1 MFKNTK
7 QKVIAGVAGLA
18 VVAALGAGFAY
29 ANGAFTP
36 ATTPEAP
43 ATVAK
48 ANVQRN
54 MKQLTAA
61 NVTKA
66 AANLTFAGT
75 DVSATNPVSVSIADG
90 HVMVT
95 ETSSDTAANNVW
107 YAPRRA
113 AALAARLAETKVTDS
128 ADENKDTDIK
138 DVTYVVT
145 DTEGNVK
152 IAVTEEPTA
161 DAVATAG
168 KQTPLD
174 ETNPDEVK
182 STVTVEVTEDEA
194 KHMDEVQ
201 PTADTKTDAEK
212 TSDTKADSEKTSD
225 ATSDKKEDTNA
236 TSTDTPT
243 EAPKTDKVLNEST
256 GFTMSEDTHDGLAD
270 DEKANVATSGGKE
283 VTDPTGTA
291 ITPAA
296 PAPKQEAA
304 TEAEAPAPEK
314 AETVAQNAPE
324 PSYSAPAAPSNSS
337 SYTAPAAPS
346 NSSSYT
352 APSQPAQREKHYV
365 VDVYAW
371 DEQVQTGSHYLTSDG
386 HIFYDDNSLNAYM
399 KQQIKAGHTRISY
412 SVEPDYTTVHHP
424 EQGHWE

>member
-1 MFKNTK
+1 MLKTTK

-18 VVAALGAGFAY
+18 VVAALGTGFAY
-29 ANGAFTP
+29 ANGVFTP
-36 ATTPEAP
+36 ASTPEAP
-43 ATVAK
+43 AAVAK

-75 DVSATNPVSVSIADG
+75 DVSVSNPVSVSIADG

-128 ADENKDTDIK
+128 ADENKETDIK
-138 DVTYVVT
+138 DVTYVVA

-182 STVTVEVTEDEA
+182 STVVVEVTEDEA

-201 PTADTKTDAEK
+201 PTADTKTDASS
-212 TSDTKADSEKTSD
+212 SDTKADSEKTSD
-225 ATSDKKEDTNA
+225 ATSDKKEDTNTTA
-236 TSTDTPT
+236 TDTPA

-283 VTDPTGTA
+283 VTDPAGTA

-304 TEAEAPAPEK
+304 TEATAPAPEK

-324 PSYSAPAAPSNSS
+324 PNYSAPAAPSNS
-337 SYTAPAAPS
+337 
-346 NSSSYT
+346 NSYT
-352 APSQPAQREKHYV
+352 APSQPAQREKQRVWV
-365 VDVYAW
+365 VDRPAW
-371 DEQVQTGSHYLTSDG
+371 DEQVVSGGHFITSDG
-386 HIFYDDNSLNAYM
+386 HAFYDKDSMTAYV
-399 KQQIKAGHTRISY
+399 KQQIKAGNTRISY
-412 SVEPDYTTVHHP
+412 SVVDDYTTVHHP
-424 EQGHWE
+424 EEGHWEWQ

>member
-1 MFKNTK
+1 MLKTTK

-18 VVAALGAGFAY
+18 VVAALGTGFAY
-29 ANGAFTP
+29 TNGAFAP
-36 ATTPEAP
+36 ASTPEAP

-48 ANVQRN
+48 ANVQRQ

-75 DVSATNPVSVSIADG
+75 DVSVSNPVSVSIADG

-128 ADENKDTDIK
+128 ADENKEADIK

-182 STVTVEVTEDEA
+182 STVVVEVTEDEA

-201 PTADTKTDAEK
+201 PTADTKTEAE

-225 ATSDKKEDTNA
+225 ATSDKKEDANA
-236 TSTDTPT
+236 TSTDTPA

-296 PAPKQEAA
+296 PAPKQEDA

-324 PSYSAPAAPSNSS
+324 PSYSAPAAPSSNNSS
-337 SYTAPAAPS
+337 SSYSAPA
-346 NSSSYT
+346 
-352 APSQPAQREKHYV
+352 QPTQREKQRVWV
-365 VDVYAW
+365 VDRPAW
-371 DEQVQTGSHYLTSDG
+371 DEQVVSGGHFITSDG
-386 HIFYDDNSLNAYM
+386 HAFYDKDSMTAYV
-399 KQQIKAGHTRISY
+399 KQQIKAGNTRISY
-412 SVEPDYTTVHHP
+412 SVVDDYTTVHHP
-424 EQGHWE
+424 EEGHWEWR

>member
-7 QKVIAGVAGLA
+7 QKVIAGGATLA
-18 VVAALGAGFAY
+18 VVAALGTGFAY
-29 ANGAFTP
+29 ANGVFTP
-36 ATTPEAP
+36 ASTPEVP

-182 STVTVEVTEDEA
+182 STVVVEVTEDEA

-201 PTADTKTDAEK
+201 PTADTKTETG
-212 TSDTKADSEKTSD
+212 TSDTKSDSEKTSD

-256 GFTMSEDTHDGLAD
+256 GFTMSEDTHDGLAE

-283 VTDPTGTA
+283 VTDPAGTA

-314 AETVAQNAPE
+314 ADAVAQNAPE

-337 SYTAPAAPS
+337 SYTAP
-346 NSSSYT
+346 
-352 APSQPAQREKHYV
+352 SQPAQREKQKVWV
-365 VDVYAW
+365 VDRQAW
-371 DEQVQTGSHYLTSDG
+371 DETVETGSHYRMSDG
-386 HIFYDDNSLNAYM
+386 TIFYNASDVTAYA
-399 KQQIKAGHTRISY
+399 KQQIKAGNTHLSY
-412 SVEPDYTTVHHP
+412 SVEPDYTTIHHP
-424 EQGHWE
+424 EEGHWEWK

>member
-7 QKVIAGVAGLA
+7 QKVIAGVVGLA

-29 ANGAFTP
+29 ANGAFAP
-36 ATTPEAP
+36 ASTSEAP
-43 ATVAK
+43 AAVAK

-128 ADENKDTDIK
+128 ANENKEADIK

-161 DAVATAG
+161 EAVATAG

-182 STVTVEVTEDEA
+182 STVVVEVTEDEA

-201 PTADTKTDAEK
+201 PTADTKTDTEK
-212 TSDTKADSEKTSD
+212 TSDV
-225 ATSDKKEDTNA
+225 TSDKKEDANA
-236 TSTDTPT
+236 TSNDAPA

-283 VTDPTGTA
+283 VTDPAGTT

-314 AETVAQNAPE
+314 AEAVAQNAPE

-337 SYTAPAAPS
+337 SYT
-346 NSSSYT
+346 T
-352 APSQPAQREKHYV
+352 PSQPAQREKQRVWV
-365 VDVYAW
+365 VDKPAW
-371 DEQVQTGSHYLTSDG
+371 DETIETGEHIRISDG
-386 HIFYDDNSLNAYM
+386 TIFYNAADATAYV
-399 KQQIKAGHTRISY
+399 KQQIKAGITRISY

-424 EQGHWE
+424 EEGHWEWQ

>member
-29 ANGAFTP
+29 ANGVFTP
-36 ATTPEAP
+36 AATPEAP

-75 DVSATNPVSVSIADG
+75 DVSVSNPVSVSIADG

-152 IAVTEEPTA
+152 IAVTEEPSA

-182 STVTVEVTEDEA
+182 STVIVEVTEDEA

-201 PTADTKTDAEK
+201 PTADTKTEASSSDAK
-212 TSDTKADSEKTSD
+212 TDSEKTSD

-324 PSYSAPAAPSNSS
+324 PSYSAPAAPSNNNSSS
-337 SYTAPAAPS
+337 SYSAPA
-346 NSSSYT
+346 
-352 APSQPAQREKHYV
+352 QPTQREKHYV

-386 HIFYDDNSLNAYM
+386 HIFYDDDSLNAYM
-399 KQQIKAGHTRISY
+399 KQQIKAGNTRISY
-412 SVEPDYTTVHHP
+412 SVEPDYTTIHHP

>member
-18 VVAALGAGFAY
+18 VVAALGTGFAY

-75 DVSATNPVSVSIADG
+75 DISVTNPVSVSIADG

-128 ADENKDTDIK
+128 VDENKEADIK

-174 ETNPDEVK
+174 ETNPEEVK
-182 STVTVEVTEDEA
+182 STVVVEATEDEA

-201 PTADTKTDAEK
+201 PTADTKTETG
-212 TSDTKADSEKTSD
+212 TSDAKTDSEKTYD
-225 ATSDKKEDTNA
+225 ATSDKKEDANA

-283 VTDPTGTA
+283 VTDPAGTA

-324 PSYSAPAAPSNSS
+324 PSYSAPAAPSNSN
-337 SYTAPAAPS
+337 SYAT
-346 NSSSYT
+346 
-352 APSQPAQREKHYV
+352 PSQPAQREKHYV

-371 DEQVQTGSHYLTSDG
+371 DEQVQTGEHIRMSDG
-386 HIFYDDNSLNAYM
+386 TIFYNAADASAYM
-399 KQQIKAGHTRISY
+399 KAKLKQGITNISY
-412 SVEPDYTTVHHP
+412 SVEPEYTTIHHP

>member
-7 QKVIAGVAGLA
+7 QKVIVGVAGLA
-18 VVAALGAGFAY
+18 VVAALGTGFAY
-29 ANGAFTP
+29 ANGAFAPT
-36 ATTPEAP
+36 ATPEVP

-75 DVSATNPVSVSIADG
+75 DVSVTNPVSVSIADG

-161 DAVATAG
+161 DAVATAD

-182 STVTVEVTEDEA
+182 STVVVEVTEDEA

-201 PTADTKTDAEK
+201 PTAGTKTEAA

-225 ATSDKKEDTNA
+225 ATSDKKEDAA
-236 TSTDTPT
+236 TAETPA

-283 VTDPTGTA
+283 VTDPAGTA

-296 PAPKQEAA
+296 PAPKQEDA

-337 SYTAPAAPS
+337 SYSAPA
-346 NSSSYT
+346 
-352 APSQPAQREKHYV
+352 QPAQREKQRVWV
-365 VDVYAW
+365 VDRPAW
-371 DEQVQTGSHYLTSDG
+371 DETIETGEHIRISDG
-386 HIFYDDNSLNAYM
+386 TIFYNAADATAYV
-399 KQQIKAGHTRISY
+399 KQQIKAGITRISY

-424 EQGHWE
+424 EEGHWEWQ

>member
-1 MFKNTK
+1 MFKTTK

-18 VVAALGAGFAY
+18 VVAALGVGFAY

-36 ATTPEAP
+36 TATPEAP

-75 DVSATNPVSVSIADG
+75 DVSVSNPVSVSIADG

-128 ADENKDTDIK
+128 ADENKEADIK

-201 PTADTKTDAEK
+201 PTADTKTD
-212 TSDTKADSEKTSD
+212 TEKTSD
-225 ATSDKKEDTNA
+225 ATSDKKEDANA
-236 TSTDTPT
+236 TSTDTPA

-256 GFTMSEDTHDGLAD
+256 GFTMSEDTHDGLAE

-283 VTDPTGTA
+283 VTDPAGTA

-337 SYTAPAAPS
+337 SYTAP
-346 NSSSYT
+346 
-352 APSQPAQREKHYV
+352 SQPAQREKHYV

-371 DEQVQTGSHYLTSDG
+371 DEQVPNGYHYLMSDG
-386 HIFYDDNSLNAYM
+386 TVFYSASDAIAYAKAKI
-399 KQQIKAGHTRISY
+399 KQGVTNLSY
-412 SVEPDYTTVHHP
+412 SVVDDYTTIHHP

>member
-1 MFKNTK
+1 MLKNTK
-7 QKVIAGVAGLA
+7 QRVIAGVAGLA
-18 VVAALGAGFAY
+18 VVAALGTGFAY
-29 ANGAFTP
+29 ANGVFTP
-36 ATTPEAP
+36 ASTPEAP
-43 ATVAK
+43 AAVAK

-75 DVSATNPVSVSIADG
+75 DVSVSNPVSVSIADG

-128 ADENKDTDIK
+128 ADENKEADIK

-201 PTADTKTDAEK
+201 PTADTKTDAS
-212 TSDTKADSEKTSD
+212 TSDTKTDPEKTTD
-225 ATSDKKEDTNA
+225 ATSDKKEDANA
-236 TSTDTPT
+236 TSTDTPA

-283 VTDPTGTA
+283 VTDPAGTA

-337 SYTAPAAPS
+337 SYTAPSQPA
-346 NSSSYT
+346 
-352 APSQPAQREKHYV
+352 QPAQREKHYV

-371 DEQVQTGSHYLTSDG
+371 DEQVPNGYHFVTSDG
-386 HIFYDDNSLNAYM
+386 HIFYDKDSMTAYV
-399 KQQIKAGHTRISY
+399 KQQIKAGNTKLSY
-412 SVEPDYTTVHHP
+412 TVVDDYITVHHP
-424 EQGHWE
+424 EEGHWE

>member
-1 MFKNTK
+1 MLKTTK

-18 VVAALGAGFAY
+18 VVAALGTGFAY
-29 ANGAFTP
+29 ANGVFTP
-36 ATTPEAP
+36 ASTPEAP
-43 ATVAK
+43 AAVAK

-75 DVSATNPVSVSIADG
+75 DVSVSNPVSVSIADG

-128 ADENKDTDIK
+128 TDENKEADIK

-182 STVTVEVTEDEA
+182 STVVVEVTEDEA

-212 TSDTKADSEKTSD
+212 TSDV
-225 ATSDKKEDTNA
+225 TSDKKEDANA
-236 TSTDTPT
+236 TSNDTPA

-283 VTDPTGTA
+283 VTDPAGTT

-314 AETVAQNAPE
+314 AEAVAQNAPE

-337 SYTAPAAPS
+337 SYT
-346 NSSSYT
+346 T
-352 APSQPAQREKHYV
+352 PSQPAQREKQRVWV
-365 VDVYAW
+365 VDKPAW
-371 DEQVQTGSHYLTSDG
+371 DEQVPNGYHYLFSDG
-386 HIFYDDNSLNAYM
+386 HIAYTDEESIAYA
-399 KQQIKAGHTRISY
+399 KAKLKAGVRKLSY
-412 SVEPDYTTVHHP
+412 SIVDDYITVHHP
-424 EQGHWE
+424 EEGHWEWQ

>member
-7 QKVIAGVAGLA
+7 QKVIVGGATLA

-36 ATTPEAP
+36 ATTPEVP

-66 AANLTFAGT
+66 AANLTFVGT

-128 ADENKDTDIK
+128 ADENKETDIK

-161 DAVATAG
+161 DAVATAD

-182 STVTVEVTEDEA
+182 STIVVEVTEDEA

-201 PTADTKTDAEK
+201 PTAGTKTEASSSDAK
-212 TSDTKADSEKTSD
+212 TDSEKTSD
-225 ATSDKKEDTNA
+225 ATSDKKEDANA
-236 TSTDTPT
+236 TSTDTPA

-256 GFTMSEDTHDGLAD
+256 GFTMSEDTHDGLAE

-283 VTDPTGTA
+283 VTDPAGTA

-324 PSYSAPAAPSNSS
+324 PSYSAPAAPSNS
-337 SYTAPAAPS
+337 
-346 NSSSYT
+346 NSYT
-352 APSQPAQREKHYV
+352 APSQPAQREKQKVWV
-365 VDVYAW
+365 VDRPAW
-371 DEQVQTGSHYLTSDG
+371 DEQVPDGSYYQFTDG
-386 HIFYDDNSLNAYM
+386 HIEYTDAGMNAYY
-399 KQQIKAGHTRISY
+399 KAQIKAGVRKLSY
-412 SVEPDYTTVHHP
+412 SVVETYKTIHHP

>member
-7 QKVIAGVAGLA
+7 QKVIAGGATLA
-18 VVAALGAGFAY
+18 VVAALGAGVAY

-36 ATTPEAP
+36 AATPEAP

-128 ADENKDTDIK
+128 ADENKEADIK

-182 STVTVEVTEDEA
+182 STVVVEVTEDEA

-201 PTADTKTDAEK
+201 PTADTKTETA
-212 TSDTKADSEKTSD
+212 TSDTKADAEKTSN
-225 ATSDKKEDTNA
+225 ATSDKKEDANA

-283 VTDPTGTA
+283 VTDPAGTA

-304 TEAEAPAPEK
+304 TEATAPAPEK
-314 AETVAQNAPE
+314 AEVVAQNAPE

-337 SYTAPAAPS
+337 SYTAP
-346 NSSSYT
+346 
-352 APSQPAQREKHYV
+352 SQPAQREKQKVWV
-365 VDVYAW
+365 VDRPAW
-371 DEQVQTGSHYLTSDG
+371 DEQVPDGSYYQFTDG
-386 HIFYDDNSLNAYM
+386 HIEYTDAGMNAYY
-399 KQQIKAGHTRISY
+399 KAQIKAGVRKLSY
-412 SVEPDYTTVHHP
+412 SVVETYKTIHHP

>member
-7 QKVIAGVAGLA
+7 QRVIVGVAGLA

-29 ANGAFTP
+29 ANGVFTP
-36 ATTPEAP
+36 ASTPEAP
-43 ATVAK
+43 AAVAK

-75 DVSATNPVSVSIADG
+75 DVSVSNPVSVAIADG

-182 STVTVEVTEDEA
+182 STVVVEVTEDEA

-201 PTADTKTDAEK
+201 PTADTKTE
-212 TSDTKADSEKTSD
+212 TETPDTKADSEKTSD
-225 ATSDKKEDTNA
+225 TTSDKKEDAA
-236 TSTDTPT
+236 TAETPA

-256 GFTMSEDTHDGLAD
+256 GFTMSEDTHDGLAE

-283 VTDPTGTA
+283 VTDPAGTA

-337 SYTAPAAPS
+337 SYTAP
-346 NSSSYT
+346 
-352 APSQPAQREKHYV
+352 SQPAQPTERKKHYV

-371 DEQVQTGSHYLTSDG
+371 DEQVPNGYHFVTSDG
-386 HIFYDDNSLNAYM
+386 HIFYDKDSMTAYV
-399 KQQIKAGHTRISY
+399 KQQIKAGNTKISY
-412 SVEPDYTTVHHP
+412 TVVDDYITVHHP
-424 EQGHWE
+424 EEGHWE

>member
-7 QKVIAGVAGLA
+7 QKVIAGGATLA

-36 ATTPEAP
+36 AATPEAP

-128 ADENKDTDIK
+128 ADENKEADIK
-138 DVTYVVT
+138 DVTYVVA

-182 STVTVEVTEDEA
+182 STVIVEVTEDEA

-201 PTADTKTDAEK
+201 PTADTKTETETSDTKADAEK
-212 TSDTKADSEKTSD
+212 TSDT
-225 ATSDKKEDTNA
+225 TSDKKEDAA
-236 TSTDTPT
+236 TAETPA

-283 VTDPTGTA
+283 VTDPAGTA

-324 PSYSAPAAPSNSS
+324 PSYSAPAAPSSS
-337 SYTAPAAPS
+337 S
-346 NSSSYT
+346 NYT
-352 APSQPAQREKHYV
+352 APSQPAQREKQRVWV
-365 VDVYAW
+365 VDKPAW
-371 DEQVQTGSHYLTSDG
+371 DEEVPNGYHY
-386 HIFYDDNSLNAYM
+386 HFFYDGYDAYTDADLKAHSM
-399 KQQIKAGHTRISY
+399 ELIKAGVRKTGYTVID
-412 SVEPDYTTVHHP
+412 DYTTVHHP
-424 EQGHWE
+424 EQGHWEWQ

>member
-7 QKVIAGVAGLA
+7 QKVIVGVAGLA

-36 ATTPEAP
+36 TPTPGAP
-43 ATVAK
+43 AAVAK

-75 DVSATNPVSVSIADG
+75 DVSVSNPVSVSIADG

-201 PTADTKTDAEK
+201 PTADTKTDAS
-212 TSDTKADSEKTSD
+212 TSDTKTDSEKTTD
-225 ATSDKKEDTNA
+225 ATSDKKEDANA
-236 TSTDTPT
+236 TSTDTPA

-337 SYTAPAAPS
+337 SYSAPA
-346 NSSSYT
+346 
-352 APSQPAQREKHYV
+352 QPAQREKQRVWV
-365 VDVYAW
+365 VDKPAW
-371 DEQVQTGSHYLTSDG
+371 DEQVLSGGHFITSDG
-386 HIFYDDNSLNAYM
+386 HTFYDKDSMTAYV
-399 KQQIKAGHTRISY
+399 KQQIKAGNTRISY
-412 SVEPDYTTVHHP
+412 SVVDDYTTVHHP
-424 EQGHWE
+424 EEGHWE

>member
-1 MFKNTK
+1 MLKNTK
-7 QKVIAGVAGLA
+7 QRVIAGVAGLA
-18 VVAALGAGFAY
+18 VVATLGAGFAY
-29 ANGAFTP
+29 ANGAFAP
-36 ATTPEAP
+36 KATPEAP
-43 ATVAK
+43 AAVAK

-128 ADENKDTDIK
+128 ADENKEADIK

-201 PTADTKTDAEK
+201 PTADTKTDASS
-212 TSDTKADSEKTSD
+212 SDTKADSEKTSD
-225 ATSDKKEDTNA
+225 ATSDKKEDANA
-236 TSTDTPT
+236 TSTDTPA

-324 PSYSAPAAPSNSS
+324 PSYSAPAAPSSS
-337 SYTAPAAPS
+337 S
-346 NSSSYT
+346 NYT

-371 DEQVQTGSHYLTSDG
+371 DETVQTGEHIRMSDG
-386 HIFYDDNSLNAYM
+386 TIFYNKADAIAYAKAKI
-399 KQQIKAGHTRISY
+399 KQGVTNLSY
-412 SVEPDYTTVHHP
+412 SVEPEYTTIHHP
-424 EQGHWE
+424 EEGHWE

>member
-7 QKVIAGVAGLA
+7 QKVIAGGATLA

-36 ATTPEAP
+36 ATTPEVP

-113 AALAARLAETKVTDS
+113 AALAARLAETKVADS
-128 ADENKDTDIK
+128 ADENKDTNIK

-161 DAVATAG
+161 EAVATAG

-212 TSDTKADSEKTSD
+212 TSDV
-225 ATSDKKEDTNA
+225 TSDKKEDANA
-236 TSTDTPT
+236 TSTDAPA

-256 GFTMSEDTHDGLAD
+256 GFTMSEDTHDGLAE
-270 DEKANVATSGGKE
+270 DEKPNVATSGGKE
-283 VTDPTGTA
+283 VTDPAGTA

-337 SYTAPAAPS
+337 SYTAP
-346 NSSSYT
+346 
-352 APSQPAQREKHYV
+352 SQPAQREKQKVWV
-365 VDVYAW
+365 VDRPAW
-371 DEQVQTGSHYLTSDG
+371 DEQVNTGSHYHTSDG
-386 HIFYDDNSLNAYM
+386 HDFYDDDSLTVYM
-399 KQQIKAGHTRISY
+399 KQQLKAGNTHLSY
-412 SVEPDYTTVHHP
+412 SVVEDYTTIHHP
-424 EQGHWE
+424 EEGHWEWQ

>member
-1 MFKNTK
+1 MLKTTK

-18 VVAALGAGFAY
+18 VVAALGAGFVY
-29 ANGAFTP
+29 ANGTFTP
-36 ATTPEAP
+36 AATPEAP

-174 ETNPDEVK
+174 ETNHDEVK
-182 STVTVEVTEDEA
+182 STVVVEVTEDEA

-201 PTADTKTDAEK
+201 PTADTKTDTEK
-212 TSDTKADSEKTSD
+212 TSDV
-225 ATSDKKEDTNA
+225 TSDKKENANA
-236 TSTDTPT
+236 TSNDTPA

-337 SYTAPAAPS
+337 SYTAP
-346 NSSSYT
+346 
-352 APSQPAQREKHYV
+352 SQPAQPTERKKQYV

-386 HIFYDDNSLNAYM
+386 RVFYDDDSLSAYM
-399 KQQIKAGHTRISY
+399 KQQLKAGNTRISY
-412 SVEPDYTTVHHP
+412 SVVPDYTTIHHP
-424 EQGHWE
+424 EEGHWE

>member
-18 VVAALGAGFAY
+18 VVAALGTGFAY
-29 ANGAFTP
+29 ANGVFTP
-36 ATTPEAP
+36 ASTPEAP
-43 ATVAK
+43 AAVAK

-152 IAVTEEPTA
+152 IAVTEEPSA

-201 PTADTKTDAEK
+201 PTADTKTDAS
-212 TSDTKADSEKTSD
+212 TSDTKTDSEKTSD
-225 ATSDKKEDTNA
+225 ATSDKKEDANA
-236 TSTDTPT
+236 TSTDTPA

-314 AETVAQNAPE
+314 AETAAQNAPE
-324 PSYSAPAAPSNSS
+324 PSYSAPAAPSSNNS
-337 SYTAPAAPS
+337 
-346 NSSSYT
+346 SSSYT
-352 APSQPAQREKHYV
+352 APSQPAQREKQRVWV
-365 VDVYAW
+365 VDHPAW
-371 DEQVQTGSHYLTSDG
+371 DEQVPNGYHHLFSDG
-386 HIFYDDNSLNAYM
+386 HIAYTEEESIAYS
-399 KQQIKAGHTRISY
+399 KAQFKAGVRNLSY
-412 SVEPDYTTVHHP
+412 SVVDDYITVHHP
-424 EQGHWE
+424 EQGHWEWQ

>member
-7 QKVIAGVAGLA
+7 QKVIVGVAGLV
-18 VVAALGAGFAY
+18 VVAALGTGFAY
-29 ANGAFTP
+29 ANGAFAP
-36 ATTPEAP
+36 AATPEAP

-48 ANVQRN
+48 ANVQRS

-113 AALAARLAETKVTDS
+113 AALAARLAETKVADS
-128 ADENKDTDIK
+128 ADENKDTNIK

-161 DAVATAG
+161 DAVATAD

-182 STVTVEVTEDEA
+182 STVVVEVTEDEA

-201 PTADTKTDAEK
+201 PTADTKTETG

-225 ATSDKKEDTNA
+225 ATSDKKEDANA
-236 TSTDTPT
+236 TSTDTPA

-283 VTDPTGTA
+283 VTDPAGTA

-324 PSYSAPAAPSNSS
+324 PSYSAPASPSNS
-337 SYTAPAAPS
+337 
-346 NSSSYT
+346 NSYT
-352 APSQPAQREKHYV
+352 APSQPAQREKQKVWV
-365 VDVYAW
+365 VDRPAW
-371 DEQVQTGSHYLTSDG
+371 DEQVVSDSYIRMSDG
-386 HIFYDDNSLNAYM
+386 TIFHSTADAIAYM
-399 KQQIKAGHTRISY
+399 KAKFKQGVKNLSY
-412 SVEPDYTTVHHP
+412 SAEDEYTTVHHP
-424 EQGHWE
+424 EEGHWEWQ

>member
-1 MFKNTK
+1 MLKTTK

-18 VVAALGAGFAY
+18 VVAALGTGFAY
-29 ANGAFTP
+29 ANGVFTP
-36 ATTPEAP
+36 ASTPEAP
-43 ATVAK
+43 AAVAK

-113 AALAARLAETKVTDS
+113 AALAARLAETKVIDS

-182 STVTVEVTEDEA
+182 STVVVEVTEDEA

-201 PTADTKTDAEK
+201 PTADTKTDTEK
-212 TSDTKADSEKTSD
+212 TSDV
-225 ATSDKKEDTNA
+225 TSDKKEDANA
-236 TSTDTPT
+236 TSNDAPA

-256 GFTMSEDTHDGLAD
+256 GFTMSEDTHDGLSD

-283 VTDPTGTA
+283 VTDPAGTT

-314 AETVAQNAPE
+314 AEAVAQNAPE
-324 PSYSAPAAPSNSS
+324 PSYSAPAAPSNSN
-337 SYTAPAAPS
+337 SYAT
-346 NSSSYT
+346 
-352 APSQPAQREKHYV
+352 PSQPAQREKQRVWV
-365 VDVYAW
+365 VDKPAW
-371 DEQVQTGSHYLTSDG
+371 DEQVPDGSYYQFTDG
-386 HIFYDDNSLNAYM
+386 HIEYTDAGMNAYY
-399 KQQIKAGHTRISY
+399 KAQIKAGVRKLSY
-412 SVEPDYTTVHHP
+412 SVVETYKTIHHP

>member
-7 QKVIAGVAGLA
+7 QKVIAGGATLA

-128 ADENKDTDIK
+128 ADENKEADIK

-201 PTADTKTDAEK
+201 PTADTKTETV

-283 VTDPTGTA
+283 VTDPAGTA
-291 ITPAA
+291 ITPAV

-337 SYTAPAAPS
+337 SYTAP
-346 NSSSYT
+346 
-352 APSQPAQREKHYV
+352 SQPAQREKQRVWV
-365 VDVYAW
+365 VDRPAW
-371 DEQVQTGSHYLTSDG
+371 DETIETGEHIRISDG
-386 HIFYDDNSLNAYM
+386 TIFYNAADATAYV
-399 KQQIKAGHTRISY
+399 KQQIKAGITRISY

-424 EQGHWE
+424 EEGHWEWQ

>member
-7 QKVIAGVAGLA
+7 QKVIVGVAGLV
-18 VVAALGAGFAY
+18 VVAALGTGFAY
-29 ANGAFTP
+29 ANGAFAP
-36 ATTPEAP
+36 AATPEAP

-48 ANVQRN
+48 ANVQRS

-128 ADENKDTDIK
+128 TDENKEADIK

-182 STVTVEVTEDEA
+182 STVVVEVTEDEA

-201 PTADTKTDAEK
+201 PTADTKTEASSSDAK
-212 TSDTKADSEKTSD
+212 TDSEKTSD
-225 ATSDKKEDTNA
+225 ATSDKKEDANA
-236 TSTDTPT
+236 TSTDAPT

-256 GFTMSEDTHDGLAD
+256 GFTMSEDTHDGLAE

-283 VTDPTGTA
+283 VTDPAGTA

-324 PSYSAPAAPSNSS
+324 PSYSAPAAPSNS
-337 SYTAPAAPS
+337 
-346 NSSSYT
+346 NSYT
-352 APSQPAQREKHYV
+352 APSQPAQREKQRVWV

-371 DEQVQTGSHYLTSDG
+371 DEQVLTGGHFVTSDG
-386 HIFYDDNSLNAYM
+386 HAFYDKDSMTAYV
-399 KQQIKAGHTRISY
+399 KEQIKAGNTKISY
-412 SVEPDYTTVHHP
+412 TVVDDYTTVHHP
-424 EQGHWE
+424 EEGHWEWQ

>member
-7 QKVIAGVAGLA
+7 QKVIAGGATLA

-36 ATTPEAP
+36 AATPEAP

-128 ADENKDTDIK
+128 ADENKEADIK

-201 PTADTKTDAEK
+201 PTADTKTDAS
-212 TSDTKADSEKTSD
+212 TSDTKTDSEKTTD
-225 ATSDKKEDTNA
+225 ATSDKKEDANA
-236 TSTDTPT
+236 TSTDTPA

-283 VTDPTGTA
+283 VTDPAGTA

-337 SYTAPAAPS
+337 SYTAP
-346 NSSSYT
+346 
-352 APSQPAQREKHYV
+352 SQPAQPTERKKHYV

-371 DEQVQTGSHYLTSDG
+371 DEQVPNGYHFVTSDG
-386 HIFYDDNSLNAYM
+386 HIFYDKDSMTAYV
-399 KQQIKAGHTRISY
+399 KQQIKAGNTKLSY
-412 SVEPDYTTVHHP
+412 TVVDDYITVHHP
-424 EQGHWE
+424 EEGHWE

>member
-1 MFKNTK
+1 MLKNTK
-7 QKVIAGVAGLA
+7 QRVIAGVAGLA
-18 VVAALGAGFAY
+18 VVAALGTGFAY

-36 ATTPEAP
+36 TATPEAP
-43 ATVAK
+43 AAVAK

-75 DVSATNPVSVSIADG
+75 DVSVTNPVSVSITDG

-113 AALAARLAETKVTDS
+113 AALAARLAETKVADS
-128 ADENKDTDIK
+128 ADENKDTNIK

-182 STVTVEVTEDEA
+182 STVVVEVTEDEA

-201 PTADTKTDAEK
+201 PTADTKTEAA

-225 ATSDKKEDTNA
+225 ATSDKKEDA
-236 TSTDTPT
+236 DTTADTTPA

-256 GFTMSEDTHDGLAD
+256 GFTMSEDTHDGLAE

-283 VTDPTGTA
+283 VTDPAGTA

-296 PAPKQEAA
+296 PAPKQEDA

-324 PSYSAPAAPSNSS
+324 PSYSAPAAPSS
-337 SYTAPAAPS
+337 
-346 NSSSYT
+346 SSSYT
-352 APSQPAQREKHYV
+352 APSQPAQREKQRVWV
-365 VDVYAW
+365 VDKPAW
-371 DEQVQTGSHYLTSDG
+371 DETVETGEHIRISDG
-386 HIFYDDNSLNAYM
+386 TIFYNAADASAYM
-399 KQQIKAGHTRISY
+399 KQQIKAGITRISY

-424 EQGHWE
+424 EEGHWEWQ

>member
-7 QKVIAGVAGLA
+7 QKVIVGVAGLV
-18 VVAALGAGFAY
+18 VVAALGTGFAY
-29 ANGAFTP
+29 ANGAFAP
-36 ATTPEAP
+36 AATPEAP

-48 ANVQRN
+48 ANVQRS

-182 STVTVEVTEDEA
+182 STVVVEVTEDEA

-201 PTADTKTDAEK
+201 PTAGTKTEAA

-225 ATSDKKEDTNA
+225 ATSDKKEDAA
-236 TSTDTPT
+236 TAETPA

-324 PSYSAPAAPSNSS
+324 PSYSAPAAPSSNNSS
-337 SYTAPAAPS
+337 SSYSAPA
-346 NSSSYT
+346 
-352 APSQPAQREKHYV
+352 QPTQREKQRVWV
-365 VDVYAW
+365 VDRPAW
-371 DEQVQTGSHYLTSDG
+371 DETVETGEHIRMSDG
-386 HIFYDDNSLNAYM
+386 TIFYNAADASAYM
-399 KQQIKAGHTRISY
+399 KAKLKQGITNISY
-412 SVEPDYTTVHHP
+412 SVEPEYTTIHHP
-424 EQGHWE
+424 EEGHWEWQ

>member
-7 QKVIAGVAGLA
+7 QKVIAGGATLA

-36 ATTPEAP
+36 AATPEVP

-75 DVSATNPVSVSIADG
+75 DVSATNSVSVSIADG

-152 IAVTEEPTA
+152 IAVTEEPSA

-182 STVTVEVTEDEA
+182 STVVVEVTEDEA

-201 PTADTKTDAEK
+201 PTADTKTDAA
-212 TSDTKADSEKTSD
+212 TSDVKADSEKTSD
-225 ATSDKKEDTNA
+225 ATSDKKEDANA
-236 TSTDTPT
+236 TSTDTPA

-296 PAPKQEAA
+296 PAPKQEDA

-324 PSYSAPAAPSNSS
+324 PSYSAPAAPSNSN
-337 SYTAPAAPS
+337 SYA
-346 NSSSYT
+346 
-352 APSQPAQREKHYV
+352 APSQPAQREKQRVWV
-365 VDVYAW
+365 VDKPAW
-371 DEQVQTGSHYLTSDG
+371 DEQVPDGSYYQFTDG
-386 HIFYDDNSLNAYM
+386 HIEYTDAGMNAYY
-399 KQQIKAGHTRISY
+399 KAQIKAGVRKLSY
-412 SVEPDYTTVHHP
+412 SVVETYKTIHHP
-424 EQGHWE
+424 EQGHWEWQ

>member
-7 QKVIAGVAGLA
+7 QKVIAGGATLA

-36 ATTPEAP
+36 AATPEAP

-54 MKQLTAA
+54 IKQLTAA

-75 DVSATNPVSVSIADG
+75 DVSVSNPVSVSIADG

-152 IAVTEEPTA
+152 IAVSEEPTA

-174 ETNPDEVK
+174 ETNPDEVE
-182 STVTVEVTEDEA
+182 STITVEVTEDEA

-201 PTADTKTDAEK
+201 PTADTKTEAE

-225 ATSDKKEDTNA
+225 ATSDKKEDANA
-236 TSTDTPT
+236 TSTDTPA

-337 SYTAPAAPS
+337 SYTAP
-346 NSSSYT
+346 
-352 APSQPAQREKHYV
+352 SQPAQREKHYV

-371 DEQVQTGSHYLTSDG
+371 DEQVPNGYHFVTSDG
-386 HIFYDDNSLNAYM
+386 HIFYDKDSMTAYV
-399 KQQIKAGHTRISY
+399 KQQIKAGNTKLSY
-412 SVEPDYTTVHHP
+412 TVVDDYITVHHP
-424 EQGHWE
+424 EEGHWE

>member
-7 QKVIAGVAGLA
+7 QKVIVGVAGLV
-18 VVAALGAGFAY
+18 VVAALGTGFAY
-29 ANGAFTP
+29 ANGAFAP
-36 ATTPEAP
+36 AATPEAP

-48 ANVQRN
+48 ANVQRS

-128 ADENKDTDIK
+128 ADENKETDIK

-161 DAVATAG
+161 DAVATAD

-182 STVTVEVTEDEA
+182 STVVVEVTEDEA

-201 PTADTKTDAEK
+201 PTADTNTEAE

-225 ATSDKKEDTNA
+225 ATSDKKEDANA
-236 TSTDTPT
+236 TSTDTPA

-324 PSYSAPAAPSNSS
+324 PSYSAPAAPSNS
-337 SYTAPAAPS
+337 
-346 NSSSYT
+346 NSYT
-352 APSQPAQREKHYV
+352 APSQPAQREKQKVWV
-365 VDVYAW
+365 VDRPAW
-371 DEQVQTGSHYLTSDG
+371 DEQVPDGSYYQFTDG
-386 HIFYDDNSLNAYM
+386 HIEYTDAGMNAYY
-399 KQQIKAGHTRISY
+399 KAQIKAGVRKLSY
-412 SVEPDYTTVHHP
+412 SVVETYKTIHHP

>member
-7 QKVIAGVAGLA
+7 QKVIAGGATLA
-18 VVAALGAGFAY
+18 VVAALGTGFAY

-36 ATTPEAP
+36 TATPEAP
-43 ATVAK
+43 AAVAK

-75 DVSATNPVSVSIADG
+75 DVSVTNPVSVSIADG

-128 ADENKDTDIK
+128 ADENKEADIK

-161 DAVATAG
+161 EAVATAG

-182 STVTVEVTEDEA
+182 STVVVEVTEDEA

-212 TSDTKADSEKTSD
+212 TSDV
-225 ATSDKKEDTNA
+225 TSDKKEDANA
-236 TSTDTPT
+236 TSNDTPA

-283 VTDPTGTA
+283 VTDPAGTA

-314 AETVAQNAPE
+314 AEAVAQNAPE

-337 SYTAPAAPS
+337 SYT
-346 NSSSYT
+346 T
-352 APSQPAQREKHYV
+352 PSQPAQREKQRVWV
-365 VDVYAW
+365 VDKPAW
-371 DEQVQTGSHYLTSDG
+371 DETIETGEHIRISDG
-386 HIFYDDNSLNAYM
+386 TIFYNAADATAYV
-399 KQQIKAGHTRISY
+399 KQQIKAGITRISY

-424 EQGHWE
+424 EEGHWEWQ

>member
-1 MFKNTK
+1 MLKTTK

-18 VVAALGAGFAY
+18 VVAALGTGFAY
-29 ANGAFTP
+29 ANGVFTP
-36 ATTPEAP
+36 ASTPEAP
-43 ATVAK
+43 AAVAK

-75 DVSATNPVSVSIADG
+75 DVSVTNPVSVSIADG

-113 AALAARLAETKVTDS
+113 AALAARLAETKVADS

-182 STVTVEVTEDEA
+182 STVVVEVTEDEA

-201 PTADTKTDAEK
+201 PTADTKTETG
-212 TSDTKADSEKTSD
+212 TSDTKSDSEKTSD
-225 ATSDKKEDTNA
+225 ATSDKKEDANA
-236 TSTDTPT
+236 TSTDAPA

-256 GFTMSEDTHDGLAD
+256 GFIMSEDTHDGLAE

-283 VTDPTGTA
+283 VTDPAGTA

-304 TEAEAPAPEK
+304 TEATAPAPEK
-314 AETVAQNAPE
+314 AEAVAQNAPE
-324 PSYSAPAAPSNSS
+324 PNYSAPAAPSNS
-337 SYTAPAAPS
+337 
-346 NSSSYT
+346 NSYT
-352 APSQPAQREKHYV
+352 APSQPAQREKQRVWV
-365 VDVYAW
+365 VDRPAW
-371 DEQVQTGSHYLTSDG
+371 DEQVPNGYHYVTSDG
-386 HIFYDDNSLNAYM
+386 HVFYDADSLNAYA
-399 KQQIKAGHTRISY
+399 KQQIKAGNTKLSY
-412 SVEPDYTTVHHP
+412 SVIDDYITVHHP
-424 EQGHWE
+424 EEGHWE

>member
-7 QKVIAGVAGLA
+7 QRVIAGVAGLA
-18 VVAALGAGFAY
+18 VVAALGTGFAY

-36 ATTPEAP
+36 TATPEAP
-43 ATVAK
+43 AAVAK

-75 DVSATNPVSVSIADG
+75 DVSVTNPVSVSIADG

-95 ETSSDTAANNVW
+95 ETSSDTATNNVW

-113 AALAARLAETKVTDS
+113 AALAARLAETKVADS
-128 ADENKDTDIK
+128 ADENKDADIK

-201 PTADTKTDAEK
+201 PTADTKTETS

-225 ATSDKKEDTNA
+225 ATSDKKEDA
-236 TSTDTPT
+236 TSTDTPA

-324 PSYSAPAAPSNSS
+324 PSYSTPAAPSNSS
-337 SYTAPAAPS
+337 SYAT
-346 NSSSYT
+346 
-352 APSQPAQREKHYV
+352 PSQPVQREKQRVWV
-365 VDVYAW
+365 VDKPAW
-371 DEQVQTGSHYLTSDG
+371 DETVETGEHIRISDG
-386 HIFYDDNSLNAYM
+386 TIFYNAADASAYM
-399 KQQIKAGHTRISY
+399 KQQIKAGITRISY
-412 SVEPDYTTVHHP
+412 SVEPEYTTIHHP
-424 EQGHWE
+424 EEGHWEWR

>member
-7 QKVIAGVAGLA
+7 QKVIAGGATLA

-36 ATTPEAP
+36 AATPEAP

-161 DAVATAG
+161 DAVVTAG

-174 ETNPDEVK
+174 EINPDEVK

-201 PTADTKTDAEK
+201 PTADTKTDASS
-212 TSDTKADSEKTSD
+212 SDTKADSEKTSD
-225 ATSDKKEDTNA
+225 ATSDKNKDANA
-236 TSTDTPT
+236 TSTDTPA

-283 VTDPTGTA
+283 VTDPAGTA

-314 AETVAQNAPE
+314 SETVAQNAPE
-324 PSYSAPAAPSNSS
+324 PSYSAPAAPSNSN
-337 SYTAPAAPS
+337 SYT
-346 NSSSYT
+346 T
-352 APSQPAQREKHYV
+352 PSQPAQREKQRVWV
-365 VDVYAW
+365 VDKPAW
-371 DEQVQTGSHYLTSDG
+371 DETVETGSHYRMSDG
-386 HIFYDDNSLNAYM
+386 TIFYNASDVTAYM
-399 KQQIKAGHTRISY
+399 KSKLKQGITKISY
-412 SVEPDYTTVHHP
+412 SVEPEYTTVHHP
-424 EQGHWE
+424 EEGHWEWQ

>member
-29 ANGAFTP
+29 ANGVFTP
-36 ATTPEAP
+36 AATPEAP

-75 DVSATNPVSVSIADG
+75 DVSVSNPVSVSIADG

-182 STVTVEVTEDEA
+182 STVVVEVTEDEA

-201 PTADTKTDAEK
+201 PTADTKTDTEK
-212 TSDTKADSEKTSD
+212 TSDV
-225 ATSDKKEDTNA
+225 TSDKKEDANA
-236 TSTDTPT
+236 TSTDTPA

-283 VTDPTGTA
+283 VTDPAGTA

-337 SYTAPAAPS
+337 SYTAP
-346 NSSSYT
+346 
-352 APSQPAQREKHYV
+352 SQPAQREKQKVWV
-365 VDVYAW
+365 VDRPAW
-371 DEQVQTGSHYLTSDG
+371 DEQVLSGGHFITSDG
-386 HIFYDDNSLNAYM
+386 HTFYDKDSMTAYV
-399 KQQIKAGHTRISY
+399 KQQIKAGNTRISY
-412 SVEPDYTTVHHP
+412 SVVDDYTTVHHP
-424 EQGHWE
+424 EEGHWE

>member
-1 MFKNTK
+1 MFKTTK

-29 ANGAFTP
+29 TQGVFTP
-36 ATTPEAP
+36 ASTPEAP
-43 ATVAK
+43 AAVAK

-75 DVSATNPVSVSIADG
+75 DVSVSNPVSVSIADG

-128 ADENKDTDIK
+128 ADENKEADIK

-174 ETNPDEVK
+174 ETNPEEVK
-182 STVTVEVTEDEA
+182 STVVVEVTEDEA

-201 PTADTKTDAEK
+201 PTADTKAETG

-225 ATSDKKEDTNA
+225 ATSDKKEDANA
-236 TSTDTPT
+236 TSNDTPA

-337 SYTAPAAPS
+337 SYTAP
-346 NSSSYT
+346 
-352 APSQPAQREKHYV
+352 SQPAQREKQRVWV
-365 VDVYAW
+365 VDKPAW
-371 DEQVQTGSHYLTSDG
+371 DEQVLSGGHFVTSDG
-386 HIFYDDNSLNAYM
+386 HAFYDKDSMTAYV
-399 KQQIKAGHTRISY
+399 KQQIKAGNTRISY
-412 SVEPDYTTVHHP
+412 SVVDDYTTVHHQ
-424 EQGHWE
+424 EEGHWEWQ

>member
-1 MFKNTK
+1 MLKNTK
-7 QKVIAGVAGLA
+7 QRVIAGGATLA
-18 VVAALGAGFAY
+18 VVAALGTGFAY
-29 ANGAFTP
+29 ANGAFAP
-36 ATTPEAP
+36 ASTPEAP

-48 ANVQRN
+48 ANVQRQ

-75 DVSATNPVSVSIADG
+75 DVSVTNPVSVSIADG

-174 ETNPDEVK
+174 ETNPDEVE
-182 STVTVEVTEDEA
+182 STITVEVTEDEA

-201 PTADTKTDAEK
+201 PTADTKTETA

-225 ATSDKKEDTNA
+225 TTSDKKEDA
-236 TSTDTPT
+236 TSTDTPA

-324 PSYSAPAAPSNSS
+324 PSYSAPAAPSSNNSS
-337 SYTAPAAPS
+337 SSYSAPA
-346 NSSSYT
+346 
-352 APSQPAQREKHYV
+352 QPTQREKQRVWV
-365 VDVYAW
+365 VDRPAW
-371 DEQVQTGSHYLTSDG
+371 DEQVPNGYHYVTSDG
-386 HIFYDDNSLNAYM
+386 HVFYDADSLDAYA
-399 KQQIKAGHTRISY
+399 KQQIRAGITKLSY
-412 SVEPDYTTVHHP
+412 SVVDDYTTIHHP
-424 EQGHWE
+424 EEGHWEWQ

>member
-7 QKVIAGVAGLA
+7 QKVIVGVAGLA
-18 VVAALGAGFAY
+18 VVAALGTGFAY

-36 ATTPEAP
+36 ASTPEVP

-75 DVSATNPVSVSIADG
+75 DVSVTNPVSVSITDG

-113 AALAARLAETKVTDS
+113 AALAARLAETKVADS
-128 ADENKDTDIK
+128 ADENKDTNIK

-152 IAVTEEPTA
+152 IAVTEEPSA

-201 PTADTKTDAEK
+201 PTADTKTEAE

-225 ATSDKKEDTNA
+225 ATSDKKEDANA
-236 TSTDTPT
+236 TSTDTPA

-256 GFTMSEDTHDGLAD
+256 GFTMSEDTHDGLAE
-270 DEKANVATSGGKE
+270 DEKPNVATSGGKE

-337 SYTAPAAPS
+337 SYTAP
-346 NSSSYT
+346 
-352 APSQPAQREKHYV
+352 SQPAQREKQKVWV
-365 VDVYAW
+365 VDRPAW
-371 DEQVQTGSHYLTSDG
+371 DERVVSGGHFVTSDG
-386 HIFYDDNSLNAYM
+386 HAFYDKDSMTAYV
-399 KQQIKAGHTRISY
+399 KEQIKAGNTKISY
-412 SVEPDYTTVHHP
+412 TVVDDYTTVHHP
-424 EQGHWE
+424 EEGHWEWR

>member
-1 MFKNTK
+1 MFKTTK

-18 VVAALGAGFAY
+18 VVAALGTGFAY
-29 ANGAFTP
+29 ANGVFTP
-36 ATTPEAP
+36 ASTPEAP
-43 ATVAK
+43 AAVAK

-66 AANLTFAGT
+66 AANLTFAVT

-152 IAVTEEPTA
+152 IAVTEEPSA

-182 STVTVEVTEDEA
+182 STVVVEVTEDEA

-201 PTADTKTDAEK
+201 PTADTKTETA

-225 ATSDKKEDTNA
+225 ATSDKKEDANA
-236 TSTDTPT
+236 TSTDTPA

-324 PSYSAPAAPSNSS
+324 PSYSAPAAPS
-337 SYTAPAAPS
+337 T
-346 NSSSYT
+346 SSSYT
-352 APSQPAQREKHYV
+352 APSQPAQREKQRVWV
-365 VDVYAW
+365 VDHPAW
-371 DEQVQTGSHYLTSDG
+371 DEQVLTGGHFVTSDG
-386 HIFYDDNSLNAYM
+386 HVFYDADSLSAYA
-399 KQQIKAGHTRISY
+399 KQQIRAGITKLSY
-412 SVEPDYTTVHHP
+412 SVVDDYTTIHHP
-424 EQGHWE
+424 EEGHWEWQ

>member
-18 VVAALGAGFAY
+18 VVAALGTGFAY
-29 ANGAFTP
+29 ANGAFAP
-36 ATTPEAP
+36 ASTPEVP
-43 ATVAK
+43 AAVAK

-66 AANLTFAGT
+66 AANITFAGT
-75 DVSATNPVSVSIADG
+75 DVSVSNPVSVSIADG

-201 PTADTKTDAEK
+201 PTADTKTEAE
-212 TSDTKADSEKTSD
+212 TSDTKADSEKTND
-225 ATSDKKEDTNA
+225 ITSDKKEDANA
-236 TSTDTPT
+236 TSTDTPA

-337 SYTAPAAPS
+337 SYTAP
-346 NSSSYT
+346 
-352 APSQPAQREKHYV
+352 SQPAQPTERKKHYV

-371 DEQVQTGSHYLTSDG
+371 DEQVPNGYHFVTSDG
-386 HIFYDDNSLNAYM
+386 HIFYDKDSMTAYV
-399 KQQIKAGHTRISY
+399 KQQIKAGNTKLSY
-412 SVEPDYTTVHHP
+412 TVVDDYITVHHP
-424 EQGHWE
+424 EEGHWE

>member
-1 MFKNTK
+1 MLKNTK
-7 QKVIAGVAGLA
+7 QRVIAGVAGLA

-36 ATTPEAP
+36 AYAPEAP

-75 DVSATNPVSVSIADG
+75 DVSVTNPVSVSIADG

-201 PTADTKTDAEK
+201 PTADTKTEAE

-225 ATSDKKEDTNA
+225 ATSDKKEDANA
-236 TSTDTPT
+236 TSTDTPA

-324 PSYSAPAAPSNSS
+324 PSYSAPAAPSSNNSS
-337 SYTAPAAPS
+337 SSYSAPA
-346 NSSSYT
+346 
-352 APSQPAQREKHYV
+352 QPTQREKQRVWV
-365 VDVYAW
+365 VDRPAW
-371 DEQVQTGSHYLTSDG
+371 DEQVPNGYHYVTSDG
-386 HIFYDDNSLNAYM
+386 HVFYDADSLDAYA
-399 KQQIKAGHTRISY
+399 KQQIRAGITKLSY
-412 SVEPDYTTVHHP
+412 SVVDDYTTIHHP
-424 EQGHWE
+424 EEGHWEWQ